1 MFLHPFYMRWGG
13 GPCGA
18 SCCPEASPGAV
29 RAPQRTVHEEGWRGG
44 RRKRREEGDEATL
57 VEWNRKIG
65 RGGEGVD
72 EKEMKEKIK

>member
-29 RAPQRTVHEEGWRGG
+29 RAPQHTVHGEGWVE
-44 RRKRREEGDEATL
+44 REEGGGG
-57 VEWNRKIG
+57 NGGRKVTRPHWWSGIERLG
-65 RGGEGVD
+65 EGGVRGG
-72 EKEMKEKIK
+72 